1 MRPSGYGSNSSWSGL
16 DASRDLGYSWERS
29 IIQLNQALEVENW
42 TITKGGDAMP
52 VPPIDYEEKRDF
64 RRMEI
69 ECRIA
74 YCTPGSDTV
83 LYGVG
88 RNLSATGMLFEAGEP
103 QAPGVL
109 LEVSI
114 EPGNPAVRAFRALI
128 EVIRCRPVANGC
140 YEIAGEIREF
150 RS

>member
-1 MRPSGYGSNSSWSGL
+1 
-16 DASRDLGYSWERS
+16 
-29 IIQLNQALEVENW
+29 
-42 TITKGGDAMP
+42 MP

-74 YCTPGSDTV
+74 YCIPGSNTV
-83 LYGVG
+83 LHGTG
-88 RNLSATGMLFEAGEP
+88 RNLSATGMLFNAEEP